1 MFILALTIQVILP
14 QKSNYSNFMLKTTLK
29 KIILSSLFCVGIMS
43 SAIAQTDT
51 TKKQNKD
58 EEEEGA
64 ADPAGGG
71 TDLSQFQGEMQESTG
86 TKRYC
91 TSKIFGISP
100 TKLISIGYDYQLGYK
115 MTTRDVVD
123 ADNTKDE
130 KTENVSRTHG
140 LRFLANFPV
149 VSNNKITVNIGAS
162 YMESHYAF
170 DDKNKASANK
180 LSNSLQNN
188 ALRSTAINFTIF
200 KPLNIKN
207 FLLINTQHEVNG
219 DYDLTEWQPLKY
231 MKHSATLAYG
241 WKKSDRLQYGFGV
254 ARTYRVGEVNYIPV
268 ILYNFTAENRKW
280 GIEALFPARV
290 HYRRTFN
297 PRSILLLGYELEG
310 NSYRLQ
316 NRQQEFGA
324 TKQDVELRRSELRM
338 RAVYERQL
346 SGFIWM
352 SVQAGLRYNARF
364 NVDNGEFFRGLF
376 GDQLYLMKNTLTNP
390 LYFNVSINLVSP

>member
-1 MFILALTIQVILP
+1 
-14 QKSNYSNFMLKTTLK
+14 MLKSTIK
-29 KIILSSLFCVGIMS
+29 KIILCSLFCLGIMS

-51 TKKQNKD
+51 TKKQNKED
-58 EEEEGA
+58 EEGA
-64 ADPAGGG
+64 ADPAGGS
-71 TDLSQFQGEMQESTG
+71 TDLSQFQGEVQEATG

-115 MTTRDVVD
+115 MTTSDVQPD
-123 ADNTKDE
+123 GKTTNE
-130 KTENVSRTHG
+130 QTENVSRTHD

-170 DDKNKASANK
+170 ENKNITATSNR
-180 LSNSLQNN
+180 LPNSLQNN
-188 ALRSTAINFTIF
+188 ALRSANVNFTVF
-200 KPLNIKN
+200 KPLNIKT
-207 FLLINTQHEVNG
+207 FLLFNTQHEVNG
-219 DYDLTEWQPLKY
+219 DYDLTQWQPLGY
-231 MKHSATLAYG
+231 MKHSITALYG

-254 ARTYRVGEVNYIPV
+254 ARTYRAGELNYIPV

-316 NRQQEFGA
+316 NRNNEFGA
-324 TKQDVELRRSELRM
+324 NNKDVELRRSELRM

-346 SGFIWM
+346 SGFIWL
-352 SVQAGLRYNARF
+352 SVQAGYRYNFRYQ
-364 NVDNGEFFRGLF
+364 VDNGDFYRGLG
-376 GDQLYLMKNTLTNP
+376 GDQLYVMKNTLTNP
-390 LYFNVSINLVSP
+390 LYFNISLNLVSP

>member
-1 MFILALTIQVILP
+1 M
-14 QKSNYSNFMLKTTLK
+14 QKSTIK
-29 KIILSSLFCVGIMS
+29 KIILCSLFCVGIMS

-58 EEEEGA
+58 DEEGA

-71 TDLSQFQGEMQESTG
+71 TDLSQFQGEVQEATG

-100 TKLISIGYDYQLGYK
+100 TKLISIGYDYQLGYNMNTSNVLTDK
-115 MTTRDVVD
+115 ITTPEL
-123 ADNTKDE
+123 TE
-130 KTENVSRTHG
+130 KVSRTHG

-149 VSNNKITVNIGAS
+149 ISNNKITVNIGAS

-170 DDKNKASANK
+170 ENKSTLNNQ
-180 LSNSLQNN
+180 LSNALQSN
-188 ALRSTAINFTIF
+188 ALRSTNVNFTVF

-207 FLLINTQHEVNG
+207 FILINTQHEING

-231 MKHSATLAYG
+231 MKHSATIAYG

-268 ILYNFTAENRKW
+268 VLYNFTAENRKW
-280 GIEALFPARV
+280 GIEAFFPARV

-316 NRQQEFGA
+316 NRGKEFDGIGA
-324 TKQDVELRRSELRM
+324 PKQDVELRRSELRM

-346 SGFIWM
+346 SGFIWL
-352 SVQAGLRYNARF
+352 SVQAGYRYNARF
-364 NVDNGEFFRGLF
+364 QVDNGEFFRGLF
-376 GDQLYLMKNTLTNP
+376 GDQLYVMKNTLTNP
-390 LYFNVSINLVSP
+390 LYFNISLNLVSP

>member
-1 MFILALTIQVILP
+1 
-14 QKSNYSNFMLKTTLK
+14 MLKSTIK
-29 KIILSSLFCVGIMS
+29 KIIFSSLFCVGMMS

-58 EEEEGA
+58 DDEGA

-71 TDLSQFQGEMQESTG
+71 TDLSQFQGEVQEATG

-115 MTTRDVVD
+115 MNTSDVFD
-123 ADNTKDE
+123 KDNVTNKQ
-130 KTENVSRTHG
+130 TENVSRTHG

-149 VSNNKITVNIGAS
+149 ISNNKITVNIGAS

-170 DDKNKASANK
+170 ENKSPLNNR
-180 LSNSLQNN
+180 LSQTVQNN
-188 ALRSTAINFTIF
+188 ALRSTNVNFTVF
-200 KPLNIKN
+200 KPLNIKT
-207 FLLINTQHEVNG
+207 FLLFNTQHEVNG
-219 DYDLTEWQPLKY
+219 DYDLTEWQPLSY
-231 MKHSATLAYG
+231 MKHSVTAVYG

-254 ARTYRVGEVNYIPV
+254 SRTYRAGELNYIPV

-316 NRQQEFGA
+316 NRSGEFDAPGA
-324 TKQDVELRRSELRM
+324 PRKDVELRRSEMRF
-338 RAVYERQL
+338 RAVYEKQL
-346 SGFIWM
+346 SGFIWL
-352 SVQAGLRYNARF
+352 SVQAGYRF
-364 NVDNGEFFRGLF
+364 NFRYQVDNGEFYRGLG
-376 GDQLYLMKNTLTNP
+376 GDQLYVMKNTLTNP
-390 LYFNVSINLVSP
+390 LYFNVSLNLVSP